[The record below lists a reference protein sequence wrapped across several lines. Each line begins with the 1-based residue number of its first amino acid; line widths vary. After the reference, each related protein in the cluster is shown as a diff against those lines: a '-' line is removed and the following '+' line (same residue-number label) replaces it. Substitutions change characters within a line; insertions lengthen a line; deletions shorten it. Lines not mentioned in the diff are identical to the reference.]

1 MLLFKL
7 VPASKPALCRQREGT
22 SHSGGGVAMTE
33 TSSLR
38 DAADAAETALSVPCS
53 AVAAP
58 CARCHNL
65 ALHRRTAEG
74 TPAALCQGRTGT
86 GGGALHHRTRCT
98 VPGGERLKKKK
109 KSGGII
115 IHECSG
121 FLLKSPIRAGRRR
134 MWGGGWTYQHFQEV
148 LGALPKTEKCQSCR
162 SQNQ

>member
-1 MLLFKL
+1 
-7 VPASKPALCRQREGT
+7 
-22 SHSGGGVAMTE
+22 MTE

-58 CARCHNL
+58 CARCHNS

-86 GGGALHHRTRCT
+86 GTGGRRGALHHRTRCT

-109 KSGGII
+109 VEG
-115 IHECSG
+115 
-121 FLLKSPIRAGRRR
+121 
-134 MWGGGWTYQHFQEV
+134 
-148 LGALPKTEKCQSCR
+148 
-162 SQNQ
+162 